1 LWSANLLLLGFPC
14 VALFNVHLTM
24 RPISTKE
31 AKKKYKRRNG
41 VLLLCENLPPLR
53 YFVPQGGMK
62 FFLNHEGTS
71 LADGR

>member
-1 LWSANLLLLGFPC
+1 
-14 VALFNVHLTM
+14 M